1 MPNVP
6 NEFSCI
12 TLKGITRHGKNR
24 VHEHGDQWKVLDLP
38 PGVIKMSH
46 PPHLPF
52 IRSLKTGEGRWLD
65 DRNFSWT
72 PGLF

>member
-1 MPNVP
+1 MM
-6 NEFSCI
+6 EKII

-24 VHEHGDQWKVLDLP
+24 IHEHGDQWEVLGLP
-38 PGVIKMSH
+38 PLVIKMSH
-46 PPHLPF
+46 PRRLPW

-72 PGLF
+72 PELF